1 MTKLAIPASISG
13 APHAIAVALVQTV
26 SEKTF
31 ALIKPDAL
39 VKMGKIIETIETQFR
54 ITKMRMVRL
63 SVQQAREF
71 VAMNEQ
77 YSQQHAEVRICQWHC
92 SSGHPLL
99 YCEHTR
105 QCSACSAWV
114 VAGAAMQCGSPSALA
129 HRVTT
134 TVATVVW
141 ARGPR
146 GLVYCE

>member
-1 MTKLAIPASISG
+1 M
-13 APHAIAVALVQTV
+13 QTV

-77 YSQQHAEVRICQWHC
+77 YSQQHAEVRMH
-92 SSGHPLL
+92 SNGTAAVATHPLL

-114 VAGAAMQCGSPSALA
+114 VAGAAMQCSSPSALA

-146 GLVYCE
+146 GRVYCE

>member
-1 MTKLAIPASISG
+1 
-13 APHAIAVALVQTV
+13 VALVQTV

-77 YSQQHAEVRICQWHC
+77 YSQQHAEVRMPMALQQRPATHC
-92 SSGHPLL
+92 YTVNTHG
-99 YCEHTR
+99 
-105 QCSACSAWV
+105 SA
-114 VAGAAMQCGSPSALA
+114 A
-129 HRVTT
+129 HAVL
-134 TVATVVW
+134 
-141 ARGPR
+141 G
-146 GLVYCE
+146 

>member
-1 MTKLAIPASISG
+1 M
-13 APHAIAVALVQTV
+13 QTV

-77 YSQQHAEVRICQWHC
+77 YSQQHAEVRTPMALQQW
-92 SSGHPLL
+92 PLPVSTHGTAAHAAL
-99 YCEHTR
+99 GSR
-105 QCSACSAWV
+105 RRGSA
-114 VAGAAMQCGSPSALA
+114 VALS
-129 HRVTT
+129 RVD
-134 TVATVVW
+134 
-141 ARGPR
+141 
-146 GLVYCE
+146 Y